1 MPYDRREAELLKRLA
16 SFRAAGELE
25 QRYHNLGI
33 GAVAAA
39 AAHMSGRQVRGAGT
53 READPSWDRSA
64 ALPIT

>member
-39 AAHMSGRQVRGAGT
+39 AAHKSQRPNRSANAL
-53 READPSWDRSA
+53 EADPAWDQTA
-64 ALPIT
+64 NLPIT